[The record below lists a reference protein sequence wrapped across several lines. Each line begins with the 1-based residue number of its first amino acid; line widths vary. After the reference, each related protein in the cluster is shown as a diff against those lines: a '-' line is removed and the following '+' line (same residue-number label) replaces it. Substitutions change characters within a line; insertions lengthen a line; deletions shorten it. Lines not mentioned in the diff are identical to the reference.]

1 MAAAQ
6 ADDAV
11 GAWLQWTV
19 DSGQWTRSPV
29 DLIYAAALAWSA
41 DGCTRDA
48 SPPEGCRGSSEAI
61 KRHGPVSD
69 SASPT
74 VLRRPSAP

>member
-19 DSGQWTRSPV
+19 DTLTSGS